1 VYTEVPVHP
10 VVIAGLQNAV
20 LVVPLYQE
28 TPHRVLVAL
37 AVKLN
42 AMLGLTAANATE
54 LVILNR
60 PTRFPGDK
68 GIWVPFPAPGAAVLA
83 IRIWD
88 MLDDVFIVVCN

>member
-1 VYTEVPVHP
+1 MTLFP
-10 VVIAGLQNAV
+10 QNKA
-20 LVVPLYQE
+20 LPNGYARRGWSGGYE